1 MVSGFG
7 FSGFGFGFCFLKKTS
22 HFLVN
27 SANHQ
32 NRARSFHCS
41 AMMDASDCHWGFVL
55 KEMSW
60 LANDVLKERGR
71 HLNQAKKLSK
81 SIDTYHKSKDGRK
94 LKKAKDEI
102 QAMKKISLRISKDV
116 RKFWMKV
123 DKIIAFKQKGE
134 FDEIRQKAMDKHL
147 VFLVKQTER
156 YTYMIAENMRGN
168 TLSIKE
174 REEAEEEKDEFMT
187 TGKRAIDATSATET
201 SNKRVR
207 FLDDCVS
214 VSADKDDVGDE
225 ESEEEEEFIGEDEE
239 DDETTLIEEESK
251 EVLISHEEELALLEK
266 DKEMSVEE
274 LRAMYANIPDE
285 EEGEEEEGEEVDEGE
300 GAVARGEEGEEDEQ
314 DEKSLVEVSAEEKT
328 SMSES
333 AKSSRRHFQ
342 NHGCF
347 VDIGRTS
354 NSKGDCAEES
364 EEEEEEFIGEDE
376 EDDETTLIEEE
387 SKEVLM
393 SHEEELALLEKDKE
407 MSVEELRAMYAN
419 IPDEEEEEEEEGEE
433 VDEGEDED
441 DDDVCMEMTSV
452 YSDSRKYLKSDERG
466 LGGAGESTTSKDH
479 VGDEESEEEEEF
491 IGEDEEDDE
500 TTLIEEENKEV
511 LMSHEEELALLEKDK
526 EMSVE
531 ELRAMYANIPDEE
544 EEEEEE
550 DEVDEGEVEI
560 EERGVCEMKAQ
571 EAMLGDVT
579 NENALDAD
587 SSVNLPA
594 SLALKT
600 KEEDGND
607 FGEALRRLE
616 LADEAARSV
625 WVSSYHITIF
635 LFCNLLTGSCRLTA
649 LSCWRPL
656 CPCENTSTAVLTG

>member
-239 DDETTLIEEESK
+239 DDETTLIEEENK
-251 EVLISHEEELALLEK
+251 EVLMSHEEELALLEK

-300 GAVARGEEGEEDEQ
+300 
-314 DEKSLVEVSAEEKT
+314 
-328 SMSES
+328 
-333 AKSSRRHFQ
+333 
-342 NHGCF
+342 
-347 VDIGRTS
+347 
-354 NSKGDCAEES
+354 
-364 EEEEEEFIGEDE
+364 
-376 EDDETTLIEEE
+376 DET
-387 SKEVLM
+387 
-393 SHEEELALLEKDKE
+393 D
-407 MSVEELRAMYAN
+407 
-419 IPDEEEEEEEEGEE
+419 
-433 VDEGEDED
+433 
-441 DDDVCMEMTSV
+441 
-452 YSDSRKYLKSDERG
+452 
-466 LGGAGESTTSKDH
+466 
-479 VGDEESEEEEEF
+479 
-491 IGEDEEDDE
+491 
-500 TTLIEEENKEV
+500 
-511 LMSHEEELALLEKDK
+511 
-526 EMSVE
+526 
-531 ELRAMYANIPDEE
+531 
-544 EEEEEE
+544 
-550 DEVDEGEVEI
+550 
-560 EERGVCEMKAQ
+560 ERGVCEMKAQ

-625 WVSSYHITIF
+625 WVPSYHITIF
-635 LFCNLLTGSCRLTA
+635 LFCNLLTSSCRLTA